1 MTESRR
7 DLALLDTL
15 AVALEPPTVEPT
27 ASELFALRV
36 AVASHHAPAPDART
50 RPGARVPWWRQPW
63 AVASLA
69 TGMAL
74 AGTSAAMATGAA
86 PVPDPVRAV
95 AHAIGLPVDSPAVVQ
110 VQRATDNLQ
119 HDLSKPASTPSSQA
133 TRDAERLQQKL
144 SNLSPSDRARVGAEP
159 NRTLERWRG
168 PSGSS
173 GSGSG
178 SGGGPGPSSSS
189 EGSRS
194 PTSTGSGSGSGERTT
209 GGTTDRRGSF
219 GGTSGTSGSPQ
230 PTPTSTPPSGSG
242 GYQPP
247 SGDRHRSGDGSTSG
261 GTDRSGSGGSYQG
274 GSYPSSSYPSD
285 GFHR

>member
-1 MTESRR
+1 
-7 DLALLDTL
+7 ALLDTL
-15 AVALEPPTVEPT
+15 AMALEPPTVEPT

-36 AVASHHAPAPDART
+36 AVASHHAPASAAPARA
-50 RPGARVPWWRQPW
+50 ARVPWWRRPW

-119 HDLSKPASTPSSQA
+119 RDLSKPAATPPAQA

-159 NRTLERWRG
+159 NRTLDRWRG

-178 SGGGPGPSSSS
+178 AGFGGGPGPSSS
-189 EGSRS
+189 EGTRS
-194 PTSTGSGSGSGERTT
+194 PSPTGSGSGSGERTT

-219 GGTSGTSGSPQ
+219 GGSSGSSGSPQ

-247 SGDRHRSGDGSTSG
+247 PR
-261 GTDRSGSGGSYQG
+261 
-274 GSYPSSSYPSD
+274 
-285 GFHR
+285 